1 MLKMFYNP
9 IIHSILENNT
19 NTVVT
24 EETEMKPVTV
34 LFRINSTINAI
45 EIAQGEAECYFN
57 CLMSVLILT
66 QVTRALIVG
75 QL

>member
-1 MLKMFYNP
+1 MLKMFQNP

-19 NTVVT
+19 NTIVT

-34 LFRINSTINAI
+34 LFRINSMSNAS

-57 CLMSVLILT
+57 CFMSAIDPE
-66 QVTRALIVG
+66 
-75 QL
+75 